1 MQVEELQ
8 LPGVKRIQ
16 TKIYKDERGFFREL
30 FQKTLYTV
38 HGIDTEFVQDN
49 FSLSHQ
55 GTIRGMHFQRT
66 PGQAKL
72 VVVLEGSIFD
82 VVVDIRKDSPTYRQW
97 LGVHLDAEKG
107 EQLFVPVGY
116 AHGFC
121 ALSPRV
127 HLCYKVSTP
136 YDPAQEKSF
145 RYDDPTIGIEWPKI
159 TPILSIRD
167 KTSPLFDEVVL

>member
-1 MQVEELQ
+1 MKVEELQ

-30 FQKTLYTV
+30 FQKPLYAM

-55 GTIRGMHFQRT
+55 GTIRGMHFQRV

-82 VVVDIRKDSPTYRQW
+82 VVVDIRKDSPTYKRW
-97 LGVHLDAEKG
+97 LGVTLDAEKG
-107 EQLFVPVGY
+107 EQLYIPVGY

-136 YDPAQEKSF
+136 YDPIEEKSF
-145 RYDDPTIGIEWPKI
+145 RYDDPAIGIEWPKI
-159 TPILSIRD
+159 APILSPRD
-167 KTSPLFDEVVL
+167 KTSPLLDEVAL